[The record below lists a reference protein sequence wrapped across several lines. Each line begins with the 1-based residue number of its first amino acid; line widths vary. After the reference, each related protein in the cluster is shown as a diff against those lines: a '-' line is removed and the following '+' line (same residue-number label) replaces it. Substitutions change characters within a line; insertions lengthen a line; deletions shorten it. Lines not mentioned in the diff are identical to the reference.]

1 MKEANTCV
9 SHIRGADGTLI
20 EFSALSDGQKQSVR
34 EKIAENVSRTLS
46 RFLSDHPEEI
56 EPLSKCQGVS
66 LIPET

>member
-1 MKEANTCV
+1 MKEAYTCV
-9 SHIRGADGTLI
+9 SYIRGADGTLI
-20 EFSALSDGQKQSVR
+20 EFSALSDGQKQGVR

>member
-1 MKEANTCV
+1 MKEAYTCV
-9 SHIRGADGTLI
+9 SYIRGADGTLI
-20 EFSALSDGQKQSVR
+20 EFSALSDGQKQGVR

-66 LIPET
+66 LIPES

>member
-1 MKEANTCV
+1 MKEAYTCV
-9 SHIRGADGTLI
+9 SYIRGADGTLI

-56 EPLSKCQGVS
+56 EPLSRCQGVS

>member
-1 MKEANTCV
+1 MKEAYTCV
-9 SHIRGADGTLI
+9 SYIRGADGTLI